1 MARINLTQKPQAEQ
15 LRILN
20 DYLSRRMQ
28 HKTQGEVTL
37 SQLVNRFRHNR
48 CFTIK
53 AKTIWLSKLLKELK
67 MSEGKEQH
75 ASPNR
80 AIIRI

>member
-20 DYLSRRMQ
+20 DYLNRRMQ
-28 HKTQGEVTL
+28 HKAQGEVTI
-37 SQLVNRFRHNR
+37 SQLVNRFRHNK

-53 AKTIWLSKLLKELK
+53 AKTIWLSKLLKEIK
-67 MSEGKEQH
+67 IKETAIPFNGK
-75 ASPNR
+75 
-80 AIIRI
+80 

>member
-20 DYLSRRMQ
+20 DYLNRRMQ
-28 HKTQGEVTL
+28 HKAQGEVTL
-37 SQLVNRFRHNR
+37 SQLVNRFHYNR

-53 AKTIWLSKLLKELK
+53 AKTIWWSKLLKDSSRL
-67 MSEGKEQH
+67 
-75 ASPNR
+75 
-80 AIIRI
+80 